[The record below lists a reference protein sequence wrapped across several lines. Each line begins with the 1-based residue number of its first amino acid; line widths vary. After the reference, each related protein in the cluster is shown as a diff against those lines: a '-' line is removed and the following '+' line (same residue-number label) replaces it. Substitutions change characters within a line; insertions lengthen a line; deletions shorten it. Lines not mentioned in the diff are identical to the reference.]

1 MALPTFSFSTT
12 AEEVATALGDR
23 ISGKNVLIT
32 GTSINGLGFET
43 ARAIAKHANLVIITG
58 YNAERAGSNSPRMRS
73 RKRFRPRIYGPLC
86 SILSSMAAIRA
97 AAAEVNAYPEP
108 LHILINSAAAVLG
121 PFKLSIDGLES
132 QIAIN
137 HVGHFLFTKLL
148 TPKLLASKTTTGF
161 TPRVV
166 FLSSGAHA
174 FCDGVDLDAIEHPSA
189 ETYDIGQSY
198 YRSKAAIILT
208 ARELAKRARGALVA
222 FSVHP
227 GNGLADRSTTTV
239 IYTNMTAKEESREY
253 LQSIGML
260 DPDGQPARNPPVQC
274 KTIPQGAATTV
285 VAAFDPRI
293 EDTPGAY
300 LVDCV
305 EDNAAVAPH
314 SADPVMAEKLWA
326 LTEKLIGEPFVF
338 A

>member
-32 GTSINGLGFET
+32 GTSIKGLGFET
-43 ARAIAKHANLVIITG
+43 ARAIAKHANLVIMTG
-58 YNAERAGSNSPRMRS
+58 YDAERLKISEDAIKKEIPSANI
-73 RKRFRPRIYGPLC
+73 RPLVLD
-86 SILSSMAAIRA
+86 LSSMAAIRA

-108 LHILINSAAAVLG
+108 LHILINNAAALLG

-161 TPRVV
+161 TPRVI

-198 YRSKAAIILT
+198 YRSKAANILT

-227 GNGLADRSTTTV
+227 GA
-239 IYTNMTAKEESREY
+239 IYTNITAKEESREY
-253 LQSIGML
+253 LQSIGIL
-260 DPDGQPARNPPVQC
+260 DPDGQPARNPPFQY

-293 EDTPGAY
+293 EATPGAY
-300 LVDCV
+300 LADCV

-338 A
+338 T